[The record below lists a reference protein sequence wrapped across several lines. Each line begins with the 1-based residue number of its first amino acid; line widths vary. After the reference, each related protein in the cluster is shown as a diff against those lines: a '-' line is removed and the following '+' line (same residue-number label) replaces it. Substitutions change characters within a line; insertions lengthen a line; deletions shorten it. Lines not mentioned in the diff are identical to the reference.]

1 MEIKQDM
8 AQEMASLFDNY
19 QRRAG
24 GGSGGGRKTIID
36 VNKFT
41 EIVAIA
47 KAKIVEQKGK
57 PAYINI
63 QTIDKYFGL
72 SVKHA
77 NSVIKNVRANK
88 ELETIL
94 KNANVSIGSYGVSI
108 AKGQHGVS
116 FSLGYIGKL

>member
-1 MEIKQDM
+1 MEFKQDM
-8 AQEMASLFDNY
+8 AALFDNY
-19 QRRAG
+19 QRKAG

-36 VNKFT
+36 VNKFAS
-41 EIVAIA
+41 IVSAA
-47 KAKIVEQKGK
+47 KAKILTQGGK

-63 QTIDKYFGL
+63 QTIDKYLDL

-77 NSVIKNVRANK
+77 NSVLKNVKANN
-88 ELETIL
+88 ELEAIL
-94 KNANVSIGSYGVSI
+94 KEANISLGSYGVSI